1 MPSTSSRTSS
11 TRRYVSPP
19 SPFSPKATGER
30 ERERRKEDKITNN
43 LQVLRPVSRLG
54 GISYGRLTQAVEIPR
69 PSFEK
74 DLGGREGLAKLQG
87 LKN

>member
-1 MPSTSSRTSS
+1 M
-11 TRRYVSPP
+11 
-19 SPFSPKATGER
+19 
-30 ERERRKEDKITNN
+30 
-43 LQVLRPVSRLG
+43 SRLG